1 MRDDHYLP
9 IPLLF
14 QKTIINLYGEK
25 GQVWLENLPSII
37 DHLSHRHH
45 LQNLTVVN
53 NLSYNLVL
61 KGWQDKTPIVLKIG
75 LDKKALHQEAA
86 ALKAFA
92 GNGAISLLTAE
103 DGLLIL
109 EQAIPGTSLKSFFP
123 QNDRDAIEIACTTM
137 QKLYQAKVG
146 DKNFPHIS
154 DWLRLLYTYNA
165 DGDNQFLQA
174 HQQRASRLTD
184 KLLSSIQQTMLLH
197 GDLHHDNILNYQ
209 GKWLAIDPKGVAG
222 EPAYEIAAFIR
233 NPIPQLYAHPNFE
246 KFIKERILLFSQL
259 LEIPPQRIQEWC
271 YVQSILCWIWSLQDK
286 GNPAPY
292 QQFANFCAQLIRV
305 SS

>member
-1 MRDDHYLP
+1 M
-9 IPLLF
+9 
-14 QKTIINLYGEK
+14 
-25 GQVWLENLPSII
+25 ENLPSII

-103 DGLLIL
+103 DGFLIL
-109 EQAIPGTSLKSFFP
+109 EQAIPGASLKSFFP

-137 QKLYQAKVG
+137 QKLYQAEIGGEK
-146 DKNFPHIS
+146 FPHIT
-154 DWLRLLYTYNA
+154 DWLRLLQTYK
-165 DGDNQFLQA
+165 GDSKNQDLWA
-174 HQQRASRLTD
+174 HQTRASHLTD
-184 KLLSSIQQTMLLH
+184 KLLSTMQRTVLLH
-197 GDLHHDNILNYQ
+197 GDLHHDNILCHQ
-209 GKWLAIDPKGVAG
+209 GKWLAIDPKGVIG
-222 EPAYEIAAFIR
+222 EPAYEVAAFIR
-233 NPIPQLYAHPNFE
+233 NPIPHLYAHPHFE
-246 KFIKERILLFSQL
+246 KLIKECILLFSQL
-259 LEIPPQRIQEWC
+259 LQIPTQRIQEWC
-271 YVQSILCWIWSLQDK
+271 YVQSILCWIWALPDK
-286 GNPAPY
+286 GNPAAY